1 MLIEDST
8 VAGITARYGTERT
21 LIVDL
26 AEPGPPLEI
35 EGAQVVRVEGPRQ
48 WLRFRRDDLS
58 ASDLLARVTAQA
70 EVRDLAIEE
79 PDIESIVRDIY
90 AR

>member
-1 MLIEDST
+1 
-8 VAGITARYGTERT
+8 V
-21 LIVDL
+21 
-26 AEPGPPLEI
+26 
-35 EGAQVVRVEGPRQ
+35 
-48 WLRFRRDDLS
+48 S
-58 ASDLLARVTAQA
+58 ASDLLARVTAHA